1 MSGNLELQPEAQ
13 DDATPRTLGPGSLVS
28 LGLGGVVGAGVF
40 VSIGIDCDVAK
51 FLKRHN
57 VRNMAF
63 PFDWNVSYNGVSKCF
78 ENNFANFSFQSNKIN
93 KYDVYFH
100 HDFQN
105 DTTINTDVEKYNRR
119 CERLINILETTNDT
133 ILFIKKGHI
142 SRHHIEP
149 YGQDKIANDIEDVEH
164 LNNILRHKYPQLKY
178 KIVLGLGCDICF
190 SKDTIYKSNNDGND
204 DNDDKNVNSDNID
217 IRGIDEYG
225 SFFEYI
231 SSTYITN
238 INI

>member
-1 MSGNLELQPEAQ
+1 MIYIP
-13 DDATPRTLGPGSLVS
+13 
-28 LGLGGVVGAGVF
+28 
-40 VSIGIDCDVAK
+40 IGIDCDVAK

-78 ENNFANFSFQSNKIN
+78 ESNFANFSEQSNKIN

-105 DTTINTDVEKYNRR
+105 NAIINSDIEKYNRR

-133 ILFIKKGHI
+133 VIFIRKGHI

-149 YGQDKIANDIEDVEH
+149 YGKDKIANDIEDVKH
-164 LNNILRHKYPQLKY
+164 LHNILKNKYPQLKY
-178 KIVLGLGCDICF
+178 KIVLGLGCDMCF
-190 SKDTIYKSNNDGND
+190 SKDIIYKCDSD
-204 DNDDKNVNSDNID
+204 DNDNID
-217 IRGIDEYG
+217 IRGIDKDGDFFEY
-225 SFFEYI
+225 FFEYI
-231 SSTYITN
+231 LNTYITN
-238 INI
+238 INN